1 MKIFKKLTVFF
12 LIIVL
17 AFATFGGCSNKDNT
31 SKNLAV
37 KYTDYDLVKNGT
49 TEYRVVVPEAADD
62 YMNTTLMEF
71 LYFFKLATNLEMVNV
86 SEENTVYAE
95 DAKMIVLGNCEQ
107 LLSEANVSVNFL
119 ELGESGF
126 VIKTVGQNVFIA
138 GGYRYGTVNG
148 VYEFMRKT
156 FNYEIY
162 SADEIVIDKEVSQK
176 KLPDLDMKKIPDIE
190 VLIPGTGLM
199 VNDRTAAMRLGYH
212 GYSELDIPVID
223 ANGKEHNAHSDRFIV
238 PFDVYGEEHSDWFG
252 AADSVHGKQLCYSN
266 TEMYEQAYLPRVK
279 ELVAM
284 YPTRSWF
291 TISQSDNTPLCKCDK
306 CTPEVEKYGSYSGIM
321 VKFANKLAKDLNDW
335 LKQEGSDRIIKVFA
349 NAYQETMDPP
359 VTYNQKT
366 DTYTPIDGIKLGE
379 NVYVHMALSAQLPPV
394 SIYAESNGGCY
405 SQIKGWAAL
414 NSKISCWSYGQTF
427 LNYFVPTNLYNSM
440 PDIFKL
446 MKEVGCIDFTV
457 QMQVDNLNGTDFYHL
472 KVFLQSKLRWDVNLD
487 INKLIEEYFT
497 HYFGDAGEE
506 MLEFFNE
513 LRVWFDYIENHL
525 NYGVGQ
531 QVSGNQDRK
540 FWPKG
545 VLDKFMKH
553 FEDAKADLEPLK
565 NTDPERYTQL
575 VDRIELESLSYR
587 YIMVS
592 NYEAYY
598 TPSEFTEMQR
608 KIKNDILRF
617 NILKFQDG
625 ASGTSDLVYGNWN
638 V

>member
-1 MKIFKKLTVFF
+1 MKILKKLTVFF

-17 AFATFGGCSNKDNT
+17 SFATFGGCNNSNNN
-31 SKNLAV
+31 SKNPSV
-37 KYTDYDLVKNGT
+37 KYTNYDLVKDGLT
-49 TEYRVVVPEAADD
+49 DYRVVIPEDADD
-62 YMNTTLMEF
+62 YMNSTLMEF
-71 LYFFKLATNLEMVNV
+71 TYFFKLATNLEVVNV
-86 SEENTVYAE
+86 NEENITYAA
-95 DAKMIVLGNCEQ
+95 DAKLIVLGNCEQ
-107 LLSEANVSVNFL
+107 LLDEANVSVNFT

-126 VIKTVGQNVFIA
+126 VIKTVDQNVFIA

-212 GYSELDIPVID
+212 GYTELDIPVVD
-223 ANGKEHNAHSDRFIV
+223 AEGKQHVGHSDRFIV
-238 PFDVYGEEHSDWFG
+238 PFDEYGAEHSDWFG
-252 AADSVHGKQLCYSN
+252 AADSQWGKQLCYSN
-266 TEMYEQAYLPRVK
+266 EEMYQQVYLPKVK
-279 ELVAM
+279 EFVSM
-284 YPTRSWF
+284 FPTRNWF
-291 TISQSDNTPLCKCDK
+291 GISQSDNTPLCKCDK

-321 VKFANKLAKDLNDW
+321 VKFANKLAKDLNNW
-335 LKQEGSDRIIKVFA
+335 LKEEGSDRVIKVFA

-359 VTYNQKT
+359 VRYNQKNG
-366 DTYTPIDGIKLGE
+366 TYTPIDGIKLEE

-394 SIYAESNGGCY
+394 SIYAEGNGGCY

-427 LNYFVPTNLYNSM
+427 VNYFVPTNLYNSM

-446 MKEVGCIDFTV
+446 MKEVGCIDFTI

-472 KVFLQSKLRWDVNLD
+472 KIFLQSKLRWDVNLD
-487 INKLIEEYFT
+487 INELIEEYFT
-497 HYFGDAGEE
+497 YYFGDASEE

-513 LRVWFDYIENHL
+513 LRVWFSYLEGSL
-525 NYGVGQ
+525 GYGVGQ
-531 QVSGNQDRK
+531 QVSGNENRK

-545 VLDKFMKH
+545 VLDKFMQH
-553 FEDAKADLEPLK
+553 FEDAKKALEPLK
-565 NTDPERYTQL
+565 TSDPERYTQL
-575 VDRIELESLSYR
+575 VDRIDLESLSYR
-587 YIMVS
+587 YLMVN
-592 NYEAYY
+592 NYDAYY
-598 TPSEFTEMQR
+598 TPTQVTDMQR
-608 KIKNDILRF
+608 NIKNDILRF
-617 NILKFQDG
+617 NILKLKDG
-625 ASGTSDLVYGNWN
+625 ASGTSDLIYGGWN